1 MRRLFIVNMQIFV
14 INLDPCA
21 QKVVENK
28 QRAEEPPLDVVTALL
43 ETSRLLEVEEEI
55 QKSKVLQ

>member
-1 MRRLFIVNMQIFV
+1 MRRLFIVNIKMFV
-14 INLDPCA
+14 MNLDACA

-28 QRAEEPPLDVVTALL
+28 QRAKEPPLDVVMALL